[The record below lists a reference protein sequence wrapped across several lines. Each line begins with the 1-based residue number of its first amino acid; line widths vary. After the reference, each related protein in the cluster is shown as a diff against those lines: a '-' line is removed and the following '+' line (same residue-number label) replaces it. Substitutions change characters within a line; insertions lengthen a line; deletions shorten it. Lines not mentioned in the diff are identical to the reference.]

1 MIFILNEKIGNR
13 YLAKI
18 HTTPPAQNVQG
29 SCVTSKKILALTNQM
44 AFKMT
49 NSTSL
54 LRSEKGFVLEQPCG
68 A

>member
-29 SCVTSKKILALTNQM
+29 SCVMSKKLLALTNQM

-54 LRSEKGFVLEQPCG
+54 L
-68 A
+68 